1 MKAYDPS
8 APLISL
14 HIPKTGGTSLFR
26 ILQGWFGDKLIR
38 HYAHNGVP
46 PQRHALTGPI
56 CVHGHFNAA
65 AGVGVPQYYPQAE
78 QFMTFLREPFDR
90 YVSQWFAMRRV
101 RTRKG
106 VDPGAGPDFETALRR
121 RARGNRSRRNIYSM
135 VSQFPEPP
143 GPDNFGAL
151 MDEKFVFVGIME
163 RYQESLDALAAVLGK
178 PRVEAVRLNKHPSEN
193 GAYESL
199 RPFYKKH
206 FTDEYAIYDAGRARN
221 DALIRSCRT

>member
-1 MKAYDPS
+1 MKAYDRD

-38 HYAHNGVP
+38 HYGENGVL

-65 AGVGVPQYYPQAE
+65 VGAGVPQYYPQAE

-90 YVSQWFAMRRV
+90 HVSQWLALRRV

-106 VDPGAGPDFETALRR
+106 VDPSVGPDFEKVVRR
-121 RARGNRSRRNIYSM
+121 RARGQRLGQDGHSM
-135 VSQFPEPP
+135 IWQLPEPA
-143 GPDNFGAL
+143 NIANIGAL

-178 PRVEAVRLNKHPSEN
+178 PPVKAVRLNEHPSEN
-193 GAYESL
+193 AAYESL

-206 FTDEYAIYDAGRARN
+206 FAAEYAIYDAGRARN
-221 DALIRSCRT
+221 DALIRATRS